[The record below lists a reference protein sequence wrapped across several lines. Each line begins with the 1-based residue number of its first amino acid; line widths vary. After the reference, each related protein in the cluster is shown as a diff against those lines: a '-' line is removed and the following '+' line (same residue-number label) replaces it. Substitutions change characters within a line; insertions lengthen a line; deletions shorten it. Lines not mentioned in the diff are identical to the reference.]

1 MNIWKRT
8 EKNGIYSVLL
18 CMVLCGTTLCG
29 CKSASDAEKDG
40 LGSYTYGEEKSQCS
54 DTVHEGSDSEEY
66 PEPDSEEHLE
76 PIEADSEDYL
86 EPIRRANYSFFSE
99 INGAWFVEDSDR
111 FAYCERYRL
120 PHDGRCS
127 VTGKIQLA
135 EMKEANALAQ
145 AVNRY
150 HEEMYENH
158 KARMQGYGEAE
169 MKTEVFATHTDE
181 TRYCDNIYTLAS
193 FRWGNVFTVLD
204 IEETPDAGCRAV
216 IANFNSMTG
225 EKYEAADLF
234 NTADYVEEL
243 TDIIRQR
250 YGDLD
255 ADEWSRILH
264 SRFSFALTY
273 RGLLLYGDGPEKIS
287 RFAWENI
294 ADILAPELIADVV
307 RYSEWN
313 NPYRFDTETWT
324 GGHLYDIFEANQGS
338 DAVEWH
344 KSSGYHYIKAE
355 AGGEKETEEK
365 WFVDDSDRFS
375 YYAECELEQPYEGY
389 GSGVWEIQLAEMKGT
404 DALAEAVNRYHEEL
418 YESRKA
424 QMQIFQEEAAA
435 MDAEEV
441 QDSFWKTH
449 TNLFTMAAFRW
460 GNLFTV
466 VDMDDVG
473 YKGCGIE
480 MSASFNATTGEKYEF
495 ENLFQGENYRE
506 ELLEIIRK
514 ENERNEYFNWWIDDL
529 EPGGFTYLI
538 SYHGLLI
545 GEAYESK
552 YVLVK
557 WEDLRDILSPEF
569 VSDVLVD
576 TD

>member
-273 RGLLLYGDGPEKIS
+273 RGLLLYGDGPE
-287 RFAWENI
+287 
-294 ADILAPELIADVV
+294 
-307 RYSEWN
+307 
-313 NPYRFDTETWT
+313 
-324 GGHLYDIFEANQGS
+324 
-338 DAVEWH
+338 
-344 KSSGYHYIKAE
+344 
-355 AGGEKETEEK
+355 
-365 WFVDDSDRFS
+365 
-375 YYAECELEQPYEGY
+375 
-389 GSGVWEIQLAEMKGT
+389 
-404 DALAEAVNRYHEEL
+404 
-418 YESRKA
+418 
-424 QMQIFQEEAAA
+424 
-435 MDAEEV
+435 
-441 QDSFWKTH
+441 
-449 TNLFTMAAFRW
+449 
-460 GNLFTV
+460 
-466 VDMDDVG
+466 
-473 YKGCGIE
+473 
-480 MSASFNATTGEKYEF
+480 
-495 ENLFQGENYRE
+495 
-506 ELLEIIRK
+506 
-514 ENERNEYFNWWIDDL
+514 
-529 EPGGFTYLI
+529 
-538 SYHGLLI
+538 
-545 GEAYESK
+545 
-552 YVLVK
+552 
-557 WEDLRDILSPEF
+557 
-569 VSDVLVD
+569 
-576 TD
+576 

>member
-18 CMVLCGTTLCG
+18 CLVLCSTTLCA
-29 CKSASDAEKDG
+29 CRSVPDVEKDD
-40 LGSYTYGEEKSQCS
+40 LGSYTYGEEESQCS
-54 DTVHEGSDSEEY
+54 DTVQEE
-66 PEPDSEEHLE
+66 LN
-76 PIEADSEDYL
+76 SEDYL
-86 EPIRRANYSFFSE
+86 VPIRKANYSLFSE
-99 INGAWFVEDSDR
+99 INGAWFVEDGDR
-111 FAYCERYRL
+111 FAYCGTYRL
-120 PHDGRCS
+120 PHDGRSS

-135 EMKEANALAQ
+135 EMKGTDALAQ

-158 KARMQGYGEAE
+158 KARMQGYGEADAALE
-169 MKTEVFATHTDE
+169 TEDFAACTDE
-181 TRYCDNIYTLAS
+181 TRYCDNIYTMAS

-204 IEETPDAGCRAV
+204 IEETPDAGSTAV

-243 TDIIRQR
+243 TDIIRQG

-255 ADEWSRILH
+255 AEKWNRILH

-287 RFAWENI
+287 KFAWEDI

-313 NPYRFDTETWT
+313 NPYRRYTETWT
-324 GGHLYDIFEANQGS
+324 GGHLYDIFEANQGA
-338 DAVEWH
+338 DAMEWN
-344 KSSGYHYIKAE
+344 KSSGYCYIEAE

-365 WFVDDSDRFS
+365 WFVDNSDRFS
-375 YYAECELEQPYEGY
+375 YYAECDLEQPYEGY
-389 GSGVWEIQLAEMKGT
+389 GAGVWEIQLAEMKGT
-404 DALAEAVNRYHEEL
+404 DALAQAVNRYHEEL

-424 QMQIFQEEAAA
+424 QMQVFQEEAAA

-441 QDSFWKTH
+441 RDNFGKTH
-449 TNLFTMAAFRW
+449 ANLFTMAAFRW

-466 VDMDDVG
+466 VDMDYVG

-480 MSASFNATTGEKYEF
+480 MSASFNMTTGEKYEF
-495 ENLFQGENYRE
+495 EDLFQGENYRE
-506 ELLEIIRK
+506 ELLKIINK
-514 ENERNEYFNWWIDDL
+514 EADRNEYFFWWYDDL

-545 GEAYESK
+545 GEAYEST
-552 YVLVK
+552 YALVK

-569 VSDVLVD
+569 VSDVLVY
-576 TD
+576 TDWNSD

>member
-1 MNIWKRT
+1 
-8 EKNGIYSVLL
+8 
-18 CMVLCGTTLCG
+18 MVLCGTTLCG
-29 CKSASDAEKDG
+29 CKSVSDVEKDG
-40 LGSYTYGEEKSQCS
+40 LGSYTYGEEESQCS
-54 DTVHEGSDSEEY
+54 DTVQEETDSEE
-66 PEPDSEEHLE
+66 
-76 PIEADSEDYL
+76 YL
-86 EPIRRANYSFFSE
+86 EPIRVGNRGFFSE

-111 FAYCERYRL
+111 FAYCETYRL
-120 PHDGRCS
+120 PHDGCGS

-135 EMKEANALAQ
+135 EMKGTDALAQ

-158 KARMQGYGEAE
+158 KARMQEYRE
-169 MKTEVFATHTDE
+169 TEDFAVHTDE
-181 TRYCDNIYTLAS
+181 THYCDNIYTMAS

-204 IEETPDAGCRAV
+204 IEETPDAGSTAV

-234 NTADYVEEL
+234 NTADYAEKL
-243 TDIIRQR
+243 TDIIRQER
-250 YGDLD
+250 RDLD
-255 ADEWSRILH
+255 AEKWNRILH

-273 RGLLLYGDGPEKIS
+273 RGLLLYGDGTEEILTFDWKD
-287 RFAWENI
+287 I

-313 NPYRFDTETWT
+313 NPYRIETETWT

-338 DAVEWH
+338 DAMEWH

-389 GSGVWEIQLAEMKGT
+389 GAGVWEIQLAEMKGT

-424 QMQIFQEEAAA
+424 QMQVFQEEAAA

-441 QDSFWKTH
+441 RDNFGKTH
-449 TNLFTMAAFRW
+449 ANLFTMAAFRW

-466 VDMDDVG
+466 VDMDYVG

-480 MSASFNATTGEKYEF
+480 MSASFNMTTGEKYEF
-495 ENLFQGENYRE
+495 EDLFQGENYRE
-506 ELLEIIRK
+506 ELLDIIRK
-514 ENERNEYFNWWIDDL
+514 EDDRNEYFHWWIDDL

-545 GEAYESK
+545 GDIIDAK
-552 YVLVK
+552 YILVK
-557 WEDLRDILSPEF
+557 WEDMRDILSPEF
-569 VSDVLVD
+569 VSDVLVYAD
-576 TD
+576 WNND

>member
-1 MNIWKRT
+1 MDMMNIWKRT
-8 EKNGIYSVLL
+8 EKKGICYVLL
-18 CMVLCGTTLCG
+18 CVVLCSTTLCG
-29 CKSASDAEKDG
+29 CKSVPDVEKDS
-40 LGSYTYGEEKSQCS
+40 LGSYTYGEEESQCS
-54 DTVHEGSDSEEY
+54 DTVQEGSDSEEY
-66 PEPDSEEHLE
+66 LK
-76 PIEADSEDYL
+76 
-86 EPIRRANYSFFSE
+86 PIREANRSLFSE

-111 FAYCERYRL
+111 FAYCETYRL
-120 PHDGRCS
+120 PHDGRSS

-135 EMKEANALAQ
+135 EMKGTDALAE

-158 KARMQGYGEAE
+158 KARMQGYREADA
-169 MKTEVFATHTDE
+169 V
-181 TRYCDNIYTLAS
+181 YTLAS
-193 FRWGNVFTVLD
+193 FRWVNVFTVLD
-204 IEETPDAGCRAV
+204 IEETPDAGSTAV

-225 EKYEAADLF
+225 EKYKAADLF
-234 NTADYVEEL
+234 NTADYVEKL
-243 TDIIRQR
+243 TDIIRQG

-255 ADEWSRILH
+255 AEKWNRILH

-287 RFAWENI
+287 RFAWEDI

-307 RYSEWN
+307 RYSGWN
-313 NPYRFDTETWT
+313 NPYRIETETWT

-338 DAVEWH
+338 DAMEWH

-389 GSGVWEIQLAEMKGT
+389 GGAVWEIQLAEMKGT

-424 QMQIFQEEAAA
+424 QMQVFQEEAAA

-441 QDSFWKTH
+441 RDNFGKTH
-449 TNLFTMAAFRW
+449 SNLFTMAAFRW

-466 VDMDDVG
+466 VDMDYVG
-473 YKGCGIE
+473 YKDCGIE
-480 MSASFNATTGEKYEF
+480 MSASFNMTTGEKYEF
-495 ENLFQGENYRE
+495 DDLFQGENYRE
-506 ELLEIIRK
+506 ELLDIIRK
-514 ENERNEYFNWWIDDL
+514 EDDRNEYFHWWIGDL

-545 GEAYESK
+545 GDIIDAK

-557 WEDLRDILSPEF
+557 WEDMRDILSPEF
-569 VSDVLVD
+569 VSDVLVYAD
-576 TD
+576 WNND